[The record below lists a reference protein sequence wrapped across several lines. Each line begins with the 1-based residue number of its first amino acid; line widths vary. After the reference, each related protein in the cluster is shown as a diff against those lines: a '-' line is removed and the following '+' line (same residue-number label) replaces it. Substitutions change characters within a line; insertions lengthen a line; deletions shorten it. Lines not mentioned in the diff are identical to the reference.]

1 MLDGAL
7 VIRDRVGHAPLTQR
21 EVADLVQQRDID
33 VLTRQLA
40 LFDGSHVGGDRAIDL
55 SQLLELSRLL
65 PVLRGVRHEFESDSE

>member
-21 EVADLVQQRDID
+21 EVADLIQQRDID

-40 LFDGSHVGGDRAIDL
+40 FLDGSHIGGDRAIDL